1 MLSKIGKQSKQ
12 STLVSRFD
20 FFSPCERVAIYC
32 LKMKNKKE
40 KSRLDWL
47 EFKKAENLEDEL
59 SQQTKSKHSYLDKQD
74 FLYRADMRQFE
85 IEKELRDKERRLREN
100 K

>member
-1 MLSKIGKQSKQ
+1 
-12 STLVSRFD
+12 
-20 FFSPCERVAIYC
+20 
-32 LKMKNKKE
+32 MKNKKE

-100 K
+100 KWLLT